1 MRAFDPTYPLY
12 PIACFISSAM
22 LLLVLLTSFVRQ
34 SWNFS
39 IASLCFWLLLELL
52 SAAVN
57 AIVWSDNSEIKLD
70 VYCDIGSYML
80 TAPMPSAIQFR
91 SRQRT
96 VSHLEM
102 ITYIVKP
109 MATLIITRRL
119 HMIVSL
125 QSVDFADRAAL
136 HRILLIW
143 LSDY

>member
-1 MRAFDPTYPLY
+1 MAAVDPTYPLY
-12 PIACFISSAM
+12 PIATFLASVM

-34 SWNFS
+34 SWNFGV
-39 IASLCFWLLLELL
+39 ALLCFWLFFENLI
-52 SAAVN
+52 VGIN
-57 AIVWSDNSEIKLD
+57 AIIWSDNFDIKLD
-70 VYCDIGSYML
+70 IYCDIGSYML
-80 TAPMPSAIQFR
+80 ATPVPSAIQAR

-125 QSVDFADRAAL
+125 QSVDFTDRAAAHQL
-136 HRILLIW
+136 FSIW
-143 LSDY
+143 PSDC

>member
-1 MRAFDPTYPLY
+1 MAAVDPTHPLY
-12 PIACFISSAM
+12 PIASFLASVM

-34 SWNFS
+34 SWNFGV
-39 IASLCFWLLLELL
+39 ALLCFWLFIENLVHGI
-52 SAAVN
+52 S
-57 AIVWSDNSEIKLD
+57 AIVWSDNFDIKLD

-80 TAPMPSAIQFR
+80 ATPVPSAIQFR

-96 VSHLEM
+96 VSHLQM

-125 QSVDFADRAAL
+125 QSVDFTDRVTVRQL
-136 HRILLIW
+136 SLIW
-143 LSDY
+143 SSDH